1 MDALSLYE
9 LNALVRR
16 SLEQCLPDAYWI
28 QAELSDVR
36 TNSTGHCYLEFVQ
49 KDARSNSLMLRR
61 EERYGRTSF
70 VC

>member
-36 TNSTGHCYLEFVQ
+36 TNSTGQFT
-49 KDARSNSLMLRR
+49 NSYAFTSMLHAFDIAF
-61 EERYGRTSF
+61 YFSHPQ
-70 VC
+70 C

>member
-28 QAELSDVR
+28 CLLYTSDAADEL
-36 TNSTGHCYLEFVQ
+36 
-49 KDARSNSLMLRR
+49 
-61 EERYGRTSF
+61 
-70 VC
+70 